1 MGNSSSS
8 QRAPKRRKSAVNGW
22 YKIRDNFTCIDDVVQ
37 GMRNAGLESSNLI
50 IGVDLTKSNEWNGK
64 NTFQGR
70 CLHQQ
75 DPHFS
80 NPYEEVIDII
90 SRALSPFD
98 DDDLYPL
105 YGFGDS
111 KSSSKSVMSFTMN
124 EDPCKGVQDAL
135 YCYKSVIPHVKLAGP
150 TTFGPLIRKSIDIV
164 DEDGSY
170 HILVI
175 IADGQVT
182 RPSSTDDGSNSIF
195 EQDTIDA
202 IVEASNYPLS
212 IVMVGVGDGPWDMMK
227 NFDDRLPDRRF
238 DNFQFVNFNTV
249 RMSARDVKRR
259 EARFALDAMMEIP
272 EQYTA
277 IQSLGL
283 LGRSNISRRPK
294 QTVLNPPMS
303 ASHSLSQRAAHLQ
316 SAVQPAVVA
325 SVQAG
330 SVSQS
335 AVPVAVATAVPA
347 HDGQYGNVPLI
358 TPR

>member
-22 YKIRDNFTCIDDVVQ
+22 YKITDNFTCIDDVVQ
-37 GMRNAGLESSNLI
+37 GMRGAGLESSNVI

-64 NTFQGR
+64 KTFQGR
-70 CLHQQ
+70 CLHHL

-80 NPYEEVIDII
+80 NPYEEVIDIL
-90 SRALSPFD
+90 SRTLSPFD

-111 KSSSKSVMSFTMN
+111 KSTSKSVISFTVN
-124 EDPCKGVQDAL
+124 EEPCHGVLDAL
-135 YCYKSVIPHVKLAGP
+135 HCYKSVIPHVKLAGP
-150 TTFGPLIRKSIDIV
+150 TTFGPLIRKAIDIV
-164 DEDGSY
+164 DEDGCY

-182 RPSSTDDGSNSIF
+182 RPSSTDAGANSVF

-202 IVEASNYPLS
+202 ITEASNYPLS
-212 IVMVGVGDGPWDMMK
+212 IVMVGVGDGPWDLMK
-227 NFDDRLPDRRF
+227 DFDDRLPNRRF

-259 EARFALDAMMEIP
+259 EARFALDALMEIP

-283 LGRSNISRRPK
+283 LGRSGVSRRPK
-294 QTVLNPPMS
+294 QNVLNPPDS
-303 ASHSLSQRAAHLQ
+303 ALPQLSQR
-316 SAVQPAVVA
+316 SAQNPVLA
-325 SVQAG
+325 SVQAQPA
-330 SVSQS
+330 SVS
-335 AVPVAVATAVPA
+335 AVPVAVATAVP
-347 HDGQYGNVPLI
+347 VPVI
-358 TPR
+358 NPQ